1 MDVPVGRSP
10 DGSNFSYSPKA
21 YKYTLIEL
29 WAPWCIPC
37 RKQNPGWNTLLKAY
51 SFRGFQIV
59 GVSLSRESEKW
70 KKAIAED
77 GLNDWLHVSDL
88 ESEGFKGTNALV
100 YEIEAIPYNFLID
113 DTGKIILRDVSPEVV
128 EKFLEKQIPL
138 KQIME

>member
-1 MDVPVGRSP
+1 M
-10 DGSNFSYSPKA
+10 
-21 YKYTLIEL
+21 
-29 WAPWCIPC
+29 
-37 RKQNPGWNTLLKAY
+37 
-51 SFRGFQIV
+51 
-59 GVSLSRESEKW
+59 GVSLSREPEKW

-100 YEIEAIPYNFLID
+100 YGIEAIPYNFLID

-128 EKFLEKQIPL
+128 EKFLEKQIAL